1 MIGQKIRARAV
12 SWETGLLGL
21 ILMAALAVRL
31 LGVARGLP
39 YMHEWD
45 EPTVLSYVIGMMQR
59 GDLYPNAFV
68 YPSVYYY
75 MLLPVMYLHY
85 FYLHARG
92 VLSTPLDINLFHPH
106 ASGGAYWWYISVPSF
121 YLWGRVLTSLIGTA
135 TVYLVYRRS
144 EE

>member
-75 MLLPVMYLHY
+75 MLLPVM
-85 FYLHARG
+85 
-92 VLSTPLDINLFHPH
+92 
-106 ASGGAYWWYISVPSF
+106 
-121 YLWGRVLTSLIGTA
+121 
-135 TVYLVYRRS
+135 
-144 EE
+144 